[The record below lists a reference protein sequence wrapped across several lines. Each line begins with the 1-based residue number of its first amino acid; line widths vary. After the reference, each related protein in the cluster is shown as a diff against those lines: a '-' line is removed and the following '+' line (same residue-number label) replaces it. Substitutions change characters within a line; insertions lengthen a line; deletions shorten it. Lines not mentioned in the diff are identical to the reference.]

1 MTVKIIKDALY
12 RRQGP
17 KDPRYRFFVQNEE
30 YGWTVNVDR
39 YVLEETKQPLYKGL
53 IISERM
59 EVYGLTINEVMN
71 EIAAMLEDRIGQWD
85 AEGSSRVSFSRIRSH
100 LSPDDAERIE
110 QGFDRNQS
118 SGPFSF
124 FRK

>member
-17 KDPRYRFFVQNEE
+17 RDPRYRYFVQNEE
-30 YGWTVNVDR
+30 YGWIVNVDQ
-39 YVLEETKQPLYKGL
+39 YVLEETGQPVYKGL
-53 IISERM
+53 ILSEGM
-59 EVYGLTINEVMN
+59 EVYGLTVNEIMN

-85 AEGSSRVSFSRIRSH
+85 TEGSSRVRFSRIRSH
-100 LSPDDAERIE
+100 LSTDDAERIE
-110 QGFDRNQS
+110 QGFDRIQPGRLLS
-118 SGPFSF
+118 L

>member
-30 YGWTVNVDR
+30 YGWTVNVDQ
-39 YVLEETKQPLYKGL
+39 YVLEETGQPLYKGL

-59 EVYGLTINEVMN
+59 EVYGLTINEIMN
-71 EIAAMLEDRIGQWD
+71 EIAAMLEDRIRQW
-85 AEGSSRVSFSRIRSH
+85 ATEGASKVSFSRIRSH
-100 LSPDDAERIE
+100 LSPDDAVRIE
-110 QGFDRNQS
+110 QGFDRIQS